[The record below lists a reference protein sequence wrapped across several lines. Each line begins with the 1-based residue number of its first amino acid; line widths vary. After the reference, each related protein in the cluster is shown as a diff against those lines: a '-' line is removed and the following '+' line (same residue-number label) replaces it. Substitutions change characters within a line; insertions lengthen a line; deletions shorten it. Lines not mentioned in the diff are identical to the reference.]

1 MTFGRTERWQRM
13 LLLEATFALLRARV
27 RLLIMPFR
35 EVAREIG
42 TLTSPHDPSSN
53 AETEIASV
61 DTAIIRNVGW
71 AVRTMAGF
79 VPFKAVCLQ
88 QAIAAHAML
97 KRRGIASVMHFGAIP
112 GGFEHLQAHAWVDA
126 AGIKVTGYPMAPD
139 MREIG
144 RLIRHQS

>member
-1 MTFGRTERWQRM
+1 M

-42 TLTSPHDPSSN
+42 TLASPHDLSCSRP
-53 AETEIASV
+53 TEIGSADV
-61 DTAIIRNVGW
+61 VMIRNVGW
-71 AVRTMAGF
+71 AVRTMASF

-88 QAIAAHAML
+88 QAMAAHAML
-97 KRRGIASVMHFGAIP
+97 QRRGIASVMHFGAMP
-112 GGFEHLQAHAWVDA
+112 GGFERLEAHAWLDA

-144 RLIRHQS
+144 RLIREQG